1 MASIMEEYFYCVNF
15 ESRLGLERTGR
26 ALLKDATNE
35 NHLDF
40 VGDNLAINFINTRR
54 MVEGQLTD
62 TLQSDSDVKAW
73 LKRLEVPVVKGTLPF
88 SDGVLLEKARK
99 LREIAL
105 AAVKDRK
112 SGKTP
117 SLAALNRF
125 LRDAPSRVALTT
137 DDAKNIRVTR
147 VYGKETVEGFLAPV
161 AEAVADLLAEG
172 DFDLVRHC
180 EGNSC
185 VLWFYDRTKG
195 HRRRW
200 CSSTGCGNRA
210 KVAAFRARA
219 SQSPAAN
226 GR

>member
-1 MASIMEEYFYCVNF
+1 
-15 ESRLGLERTGR
+15 
-26 ALLKDATNE
+26 LKDAKHE

-62 TLQSDSDVKAW
+62 TLQSDRDVKAW
-73 LKRLEVPVVKGTLPF
+73 LKRLEVPVAKGSLPF
-88 SDGVLLEKARK
+88 SDGALLQRARE

-105 AAVKDRK
+105 AAVRDRK
-112 SGKTP
+112 SGKKP
-117 SLAALNRF
+117 SLLALNRF
-125 LRDAPSRVALTT
+125 LEAAPNHAMLTT
-137 DDAKNIRVTR
+137 DDAKNIRKTR
-147 VYGKETVEGFLAPV
+147 VYGKETVEAFLAPV
-161 AEAVADLLAEG
+161 AEAVADMLANA

-180 EGNSC
+180 EGNAC

-200 CSSTGCGNRA
+200 CTSTGCGNRA

-219 SQSPAAN
+219 SHI
-226 GR
+226 

>member
-1 MASIMEEYFYCVNF
+1 MKNTI
-15 ESRLGLERTGR
+15 
-26 ALLKDATNE
+26 LKNTTHE

-62 TLQSDSDVKAW
+62 TLESGSDVKAW
-73 LKRLEVPVVKGTLPF
+73 LKRLEVPVAKGALPF
-88 SDGVLLEKARK
+88 SDGVLLQRARE

-105 AAVKDRK
+105 AAVEDRK
-112 SGKTP
+112 SGKKT
-117 SLAALNRF
+117 SLVALNRF
-125 LRDAPSRVALTT
+125 LADAPSHAALTA
-137 DDAKNIRVTR
+137 DDASNIRVTR
-147 VYGKETVEGFLAPV
+147 VYGKERVEAFLSPV
-161 AEAVADLLAEG
+161 AEAVADLLANG

-180 EGNSC
+180 EGKAC

-200 CSSTGCGNRA
+200 CTSIGCGNRA

-219 SQSPAAN
+219 RQI
-226 GR
+226 

>member
-1 MASIMEEYFYCVNF
+1 M
-15 ESRLGLERTGR
+15 
-26 ALLKDATNE
+26 KDTIVKDTTNE

-54 MVEGQLTD
+54 IIDGQLTD

-73 LKRLEVPVVKGTLPF
+73 LKRLEVPIAKGTLPF
-88 SDGVLLEKARK
+88 SDGVLLQRARE

-112 SGKTP
+112 SGKKP
-117 SLAALNRF
+117 SLVALNRF
-125 LRDAPSRVALTT
+125 LANAPSHAMLRSE
-137 DDAKNIRVTR
+137 DARNIRVTR
-147 VYGKETVEGFLAPV
+147 VYGKETVEAFLAPV
-161 AEAVADLLAEG
+161 AEAVADLLADG
-172 DFDLVRHC
+172 NFNLVRHC
-180 EGNSC
+180 EGNAC

-200 CSSTGCGNRA
+200 CTSTGCGNRA

-219 SQSPAAN
+219 SQI
-226 GR
+226 

>member
-1 MASIMEEYFYCVNF
+1 MTMKDTI
-15 ESRLGLERTGR
+15 
-26 ALLKDATNE
+26 LKDTTKE

-54 MVEGQLTD
+54 MVAGQLTD

-73 LKRLEVPVVKGTLPF
+73 LKRLEVPVAKGALAF
-88 SDGVLLEKARK
+88 SDGVLLQRTRE

-105 AAVKDRK
+105 AAVQDRK
-112 SGKTP
+112 SGKKP

-125 LRDAPSRVALTT
+125 LGNGPSQVAITT
-137 DDAKNIRVTR
+137 DDAGNIRVTR
-147 VYGKETVEGFLAPV
+147 VYGKETVEAFLAPV
-161 AEAVADLLAEG
+161 AEAVAELLANG

-180 EGNSC
+180 EGKAC
-185 VLWFYDRTKG
+185 VMWFYDRTKG

-219 SQSPAAN
+219 SHI
-226 GR
+226 

>member
-1 MASIMEEYFYCVNF
+1 MKDTT
-15 ESRLGLERTGR
+15 LEDT
-26 ALLKDATNE
+26 TNE
-35 NHLDF
+35 THLDF

-73 LKRLEVPVVKGTLPF
+73 LRRLEVPVAKGTLPF
-88 SDGVLLEKARK
+88 NDGVLLQGARE

-105 AAVKDRK
+105 ATVKDRK
-112 SGKTP
+112 SGKKP
-117 SLAALNRF
+117 SLVALNRF
-125 LRDAPSRVALTT
+125 LGDAPSHAALTT
-137 DDAKNIRVTR
+137 DDARNIRVTR
-147 VYGKETVEGFLAPV
+147 VYGKVTVEAFLAPV
-161 AEAVADLLAEG
+161 TEAVANLLADG

-180 EGNSC
+180 EGKAC

-200 CSSTGCGNRA
+200 CTSTGCGNRA

-219 SQSPAAN
+219 SQI
-226 GR
+226 